1 MRPSPSL
8 RPSSTPPLPLTPRPP
23 APRHRYAQ
31 AAVLRIFYSLDPL
44 RTGAISGG
52 ALRASPLLAALR
64 SLDPGG
70 DASDDINA
78 ERRYFSYEH
87 FYVLFC
93 AFCRLDDDRDGL
105 LSLRDL
111 QRYGNFGLSGRIAQR
126 VFDARRCARAILRR
140 NSLQRHLPRAIS
152 RSLTH
157 PFPFPLPRSGADG
170 MDFGDFAWF
179 VLSEEDKTSR
189 TACGYW
195 FRLLDL
201 DDDGVISPAEMEYFY
216 EEQAQ
221 RQMLLSQEP
230 VAFAN
235 VVTQLLDAIKPRA
248 GGTSF
253 TLADVRRSQM
263 CGLLVHTLCN
273 INKFLL
279 AEMSDTSTPR
289 QPGGWTDW
297 DRFAAAEY
305 NRLLLEEDEQ
315 QGEGGFDENELEH
328 DDEDEPLFQ
337 VDAEGLGDG
346 GEADRMM

>member
-1 MRPSPSL
+1 
-8 RPSSTPPLPLTPRPP
+8 
-23 APRHRYAQ
+23 
-31 AAVLRIFYSLDPL
+31 
-44 RTGAISGG
+44 
-52 ALRASPLLAALR
+52 
-64 SLDPGG
+64 
-70 DASDDINA
+70 
-78 ERRYFSYEH
+78 
-87 FYVLFC
+87 
-93 AFCRLDDDRDGL
+93 
-105 LSLRDL
+105 
-111 QRYGNFGLSGRIAQR
+111 
-126 VFDARRCARAILRR
+126 
-140 NSLQRHLPRAIS
+140 
-152 RSLTH
+152 
-157 PFPFPLPRSGADG
+157 

-189 TACGYW
+189 TACGYL